1 MKPVRAAKADTG
13 EIAAAA
19 GCKPAPV
26 GNNGPRALRQI
37 PPFPCAVKG
46 AEMHKKWAISGTR
59 FFSSSKFNDNFFKGT
74 TDELRLHYSSL
85 SDSEI
90 QDIYNAQKTS

>member
-59 FFSSSKFNDNFFKGT
+59 YFYHLQN
-74 TDELRLHYSSL
+74 LMIISL
-85 SDSEI
+85 KE
-90 QDIYNAQKTS
+90 QLMT